1 VCNFSKGK
9 DMIRGINEA
18 YTPSAKFGS
27 QFTIRVD
34 GGTAYGSK
42 TVAAVFANDAFI
54 VPLQGI

>member
-1 VCNFSKGK
+1 
-9 DMIRGINEA
+9 MIRGINEA